1 MVEINHG
8 LLKRYRTDGTYVWH
22 IDKRV
27 KRYGRLCESTGTAD
41 REEAERYLVYRL
53 HELREIRIYGERPQ
67 RIFRDAVQRYL
78 AEHSAKQSIDR
89 DSAILNDLDSFIGNL
104 PLDRINNDSFTRYR
118 MARRHISVRTRNQ
131 KIALARRVLRL
142 AGTVWCFPGTNLT
155 WLKRTPEILLESG
168 HRGRQ
173 PYPIDEGE
181 QELLF
186 SELPPHA
193 AEMATFV
200 VNTGVRDRELC
211 QLKWSWE
218 RRVSTPDAPRG
229 WRSVF
234 ALPPEVVKNG
244 ESRVIVLNNAAQAVI
259 ERARGRHRR
268 FVFVSP
274 RRRTPLGH
282 LRSAGWH
289 GARRRAAER
298 YQERFGMEAPAG
310 FRTVR
315 VHDLRHTFG
324 RRLRAAG
331 VSLEDRRDLLGH
343 KGPDITTH
351 YSAAEIGR
359 LIEAANLIVGSR
371 ETPTPTLRRVIEN
384 PRKSLVEREGL
395 EPSTPAL

>member
-1 MVEINHG
+1 MAQSICG
-8 LLKRYRTDGTYVWH
+8 LLKRRREDGSYVWH

-27 KRYGRLCESTGTAD
+27 RRYGRLCESTGTAD
-41 REEAERYLVYRL
+41 REEAERYLAHRL
-53 HELREIRIYGERPQ
+53 RELREIRIYGERPE
-67 RIFRDAVQRYL
+67 RTFRDAIQKYL
-78 AEHSAKQSIDR
+78 DEYSEKKSIDR
-89 DSAILNDLDSFIGNL
+89 DQAVLMDIEPFIGNL
-104 PLDRINNDSFTRYR
+104 PLDRINNDSFSRYR
-118 MARRHISVRTRNQ
+118 RARGHLSIRTRNQ
-131 KIALARRVLRL
+131 KIALVQRVLRL
-142 AGTVWCFPGTNLT
+142 AANVWCFPGTNLT
-155 WLKRTPEILLESG
+155 WLEKSPEILMESG

-173 PYPIDEGE
+173 PYSLDKRE

-186 SELPPHA
+186 TELAPYA

-211 QLKWSWE
+211 QLRWSWE

-244 ESRVIVLNNAAQAVI
+244 ESRVIVLNDAAQAVI
-259 ERARGRHRR
+259 EHARGRHRR

-274 RRRTPLGH
+274 RRRRPLGH
-282 LRSAGWH
+282 LRSAGWD
-289 GARRRAAER
+289 GARRRAAQR
-298 YQERFGMEAPAG
+298 YREWFGMDAPAG

-359 LIEAANLIVGSR
+359 LIEATNRIVGSR
-371 ETPTPTLRRVIEN
+371 ETPTPTLRRVIESA
-384 PRKSLVEREGL
+384 RKSLVEREGL

>member
-1 MVEINHG
+1 MAYNMFG
-8 LLKRYRTDGTYVWH
+8 LLKRYRADGTYVWH

-27 KRYGRLCESTGTAD
+27 KRYGRLCESTGAAD
-41 REEAERYLVYRL
+41 REEAERYLIHRL
-53 HELREIRIYGERPQ
+53 RELRDIRVYGERPH
-67 RIFRDAVQRYL
+67 RTFRDAAQKYV
-78 AEHSAKQSIDR
+78 ADHSAKKSIER
-89 DSAILNDLDSFIGNL
+89 DVAILEDLDPFIGDL
-104 PLDRINNDSFTRYR
+104 ALDRINNDSFARYR
-118 MARRHISVRTRNQ
+118 KARGHLSIHTRNR
-131 KIALARRVLRL
+131 KIALARRVIQL
-142 AGTVWCFPGTNLT
+142 AVTVWCFPGTNLT
-155 WLKRTPEILLESG
+155 WLERAPEILLEIG
-168 HRGRQ
+168 HRGRL
-173 PYPIDEGE
+173 PYPLDE
-181 QELLF
+181 QEQQLLL

-193 AEMATFV
+193 AEMAAFV

-218 RRVSTPDAPRG
+218 RHVSMPDAPRG
-229 WRSVF
+229 WRSLFV
-234 ALPPEVVKNG
+234 LPPEVVKNG
-244 ESRVIVLNNAAQAVI
+244 ESRVIGLNDAAQAILEQV
-259 ERARGRHRR
+259 RGRHRR

-274 RRRTPLGH
+274 RRCGPLGH

-298 YQERFGMEAPAG
+298 YRKWFGMDAPAG

-359 LIEAANLIVGSR
+359 LIEAANRIAGSR
-371 ETPTPTLRRVIEN
+371 ESQPW
-384 PRKSLVEREGL
+384 G
-395 EPSTPAL
+395 A

>member
-27 KRYGRLCESTGTAD
+27 RRYGRLCESTGTED
-41 REEAERYLVYRL
+41 REEAERYLIHRL
-53 HELREIRIYGERPQ
+53 RELREIRVYGERPQ
-67 RIFRDAVQRYL
+67 RTFRDAIQRYL
-78 AEHSAKQSIDR
+78 LEYSSKKSIDR
-89 DSAILNDLDSFIGNL
+89 DAAVMRDVDSFIGQL
-104 PLDRINNDSFTRYR
+104 PLDRINNDSFARYR
-118 MARRHISVRTRNQ
+118 EARRHLSVRTRNQ

-142 AGTVWCFPGTNLT
+142 AATVWCFPGTNLT

-173 PYPIDEGE
+173 PYPIDERE

-218 RRVSTPDAPRG
+218 RRVSTPDAQRG

-244 ESRVIVLNNAAQAVI
+244 ESRVIVLNDAAQAVI

-274 RRRTPLGH
+274 RRRTQLGH
-282 LRSAGWH
+282 LRSAGWD

-298 YQERFGMEAPAG
+298 YPEWFGMDAPAG

-359 LIEAANLIVGSR
+359 LIEATNRIVESR
-371 ETPTPTLRRVIEN
+371 ETPTPTLRRVIESA
-384 PRKSLVEREGL
+384 RKSLVEREGL

>member
-1 MVEINHG
+1 MFQNITG
-8 LLKRYRTDGTYVWH
+8 LLKRHRADGSHVWH

-27 KRYGRLCESTGTAD
+27 RRYGRLCESMGTSD
-41 REEAERYLVYRL
+41 REEAERYLLHRL
-53 HELREIRIYGERPQ
+53 RELREIRVYGERPQ
-67 RIFRDAVQRYL
+67 RTFRNAIQKYL
-78 AEHSAKQSIDR
+78 AENSAKKSVDR
-89 DSAILNDLDSFIGNL
+89 DAATLEDLDTFIGNL
-104 PLDRINNDSFTRYR
+104 PLDRINNDSFARYR
-118 MARRHISVRTRNQ
+118 SARGYLSVRTRNQ
-131 KIALARRVLRL
+131 KVALARRLLRL
-142 AGTVWCFPGTNLT
+142 AATVWCFRGTNLT
-155 WLKRTPEILLESG
+155 WLENSPEILLESG
-168 HRGRQ
+168 HRGRR
-173 PYPIDEGE
+173 PYPLDERE
-181 QELLF
+181 QQLLF
-186 SELPPHA
+186 SELAPYA

-211 QLKWSWE
+211 HLKWSWE
-218 RRVSTPDAPRG
+218 RRISTPDTARG
-229 WRSVF
+229 WRSAF
-234 ALPPEVVKNG
+234 ALPSEVVKNG
-244 ESRVIVLNNAAQAVI
+244 ESRVIVLNDAAQAI
-259 ERARGRHRR
+259 LERARGRHHR

-289 GARRRAAER
+289 RARSRAAER
-298 YQERFGMEAPAG
+298 YREWFGMEAPMG

-359 LIEAANLIVGSR
+359 LIEAANRIVGSR
-371 ETPTPTLRRVIEN
+371 ETPTPTLWRMIEN
-384 PRKSLVEREGL
+384 ARKSLVEREGL

>member
-1 MVEINHG
+1 MSHTIVG
-8 LLKRYRTDGTYVWH
+8 LLKRYHVDGSYVWH

-27 KRYGRLCESTGTAD
+27 KRYGRLCESTGTSD
-41 REEAERYLVYRL
+41 REEAERYLMHRL
-53 HELREIRIYGERPQ
+53 LELRELLVYGERPS
-67 RIFRDAVQRYL
+67 RTFRDAIQKYL
-78 AEHSAKQSIDR
+78 TDYASKNSIDR
-89 DSAILNDLDSFIGNL
+89 EAATLKDMESLVGHL
-104 PLDRINNDSFTRYR
+104 PLDRINNDSFARYR
-118 MARRHISVRTRNQ
+118 RAREHLSIHTRNQ
-131 KIALARRVLRL
+131 KIGLARRVLRL
-142 AGTVWCFPGTNLT
+142 AATVWCFPGTNLT
-155 WLKRTPEILLESG
+155 WLVRSPEILTERG
-168 HRGRQ
+168 HHGRQ
-173 PYPIDEGE
+173 AYPLDERE
-181 QELLF
+181 QQLLL

-193 AEMATFV
+193 SEMALFV

-211 QLKWSWE
+211 QLRWSWE
-218 RRVSTPDAPRG
+218 RRVSTPDARRG

-244 ESRVIVLNNAAQAVI
+244 EARVIVLNDAAQAVI

-274 RRRTPLGH
+274 RRRRPLGH
-282 LRSAGWH
+282 LRSAGWD

-298 YQERFGMEAPAG
+298 YREWFGMDAPAG

-359 LIEAANLIVGSR
+359 LIEAANRIVESR
-371 ETPTPTLRRVIEN
+371 ETPTPTLRRVIESA
-384 PRKSLVEREGL
+384 RKSLVEREGL